1 MVELLKRI
9 KGLAKRAKLS
19 KMTNDMKVQVLS
31 EQAVGLL
38 ESFKKTHDELED
50 INNQL
55 QQVIDEETQKAIE
68 IERNRDKAFD
78 EMEMNKKLQ
87 AKLAEFIR

>member
-1 MVELLKRI
+1 MLKRI

>member
-1 MVELLKRI
+1 MLKRI
-9 KGLAKRAKLS
+9 MKKFGKKEKFAKL
-19 KMTNDMKVQVLS
+19 TNNMKVQVLS

-38 ESFKKTHDELED
+38 DSFKKTHDELAD

-55 QQVIDEETQKAIE
+55 QQVVDEETQKVIE
-68 IERNRDKAFD
+68 IERNREKAID

-87 AKLAEFIR
+87 EKLAEFIR

>member
-1 MVELLKRI
+1 MLKHI
-9 KGLAKRAKLS
+9 KGLAKRAKIS
-19 KMTNDMKVQVLS
+19 KMTNNMKVQALS